1 MNYKLKFIPSALK
14 EFKKLDNSVK
24 NVFKNKLKER
34 LENPHVPSAKLR
46 GFKNVYKIKI
56 KSPGYRLVY
65 EVFDKEIYILVLTVG
80 KRENNEIYQKLIK
93 RIRIKHKE

>member
-24 NVFKNKLKER
+24 NVFKNKLQER

-65 EVFDKEIYILVLTVG
+65 EVFDKEIYVLVLTVG
-80 KRENNEIYQKLIK
+80 KRENNEIYQQLIK
-93 RIRIKHKE
+93 RIRIKNK

>member
-24 NVFKNKLKER
+24 NVFKNKLQER
-34 LENPHVPSAKLR
+34 LKNPHVPSAKLR

-65 EVFDKEIYILVLTVG
+65 EVFDEEIYILVLTVG

-93 RIRIKHKE
+93 RIRVKNKE